1 LSNVKVLLTSVKIS
15 FIVKALSIK
24 EYGMERLNWRSLNA
38 IINDKTEEEV
48 LELLNHERQTERRIS
63 MLQRLHQRY
72 TILRAARER
81 VEIIKEAIR
90 P

>member
-1 LSNVKVLLTSVKIS
+1 
-15 FIVKALSIK
+15 
-24 EYGMERLNWRSLNA
+24 MERLNWRSLNA

-48 LELLNHERQTERRIS
+48 LELLNHERQTERRIP

-81 VEIIKEAIR
+81 VEIIKEAVK

>member
-1 LSNVKVLLTSVKIS
+1 MT
-15 FIVKALSIK
+15 
-24 EYGMERLNWRSLNA
+24 RLNWRSLNA
-38 IINDKTEEEV
+38 QLTTLSEDEV
-48 LELLNHERQTERRIS
+48 LALLNNEREGEKRIS

-81 VEIIKEAIR
+81 VEILKGAVR

>member
-1 LSNVKVLLTSVKIS
+1 
-15 FIVKALSIK
+15 
-24 EYGMERLNWRSLNA
+24 MERLNWRSLNA

-81 VEIIKEAIR
+81 VEIIKEAVK

>member
-1 LSNVKVLLTSVKIS
+1 MDCIT
-15 FIVKALSIK
+15 K
-24 EYGMERLNWRSLNA
+24 ESRMERLNWRSLNA

>member
-1 LSNVKVLLTSVKIS
+1 MT
-15 FIVKALSIK
+15 
-24 EYGMERLNWRSLNA
+24 RLNWRTLNA
-38 IINDKTEEEV
+38 QLTTLSEDEV
-48 LELLNHERQTERRIS
+48 LVLLDNEREGEKRIS

-81 VEIIKEAIR
+81 VEILKGAVR

>member
-1 LSNVKVLLTSVKIS
+1 
-15 FIVKALSIK
+15 
-24 EYGMERLNWRSLNA
+24 MERLNWRSLNA

-81 VEIIKEAIR
+81 VEIIKEAIK

>member
-1 LSNVKVLLTSVKIS
+1 MSKLLPFT
-15 FIVKALSIK
+15 
-24 EYGMERLNWRSLNA
+24 A
-38 IINDKTEEEV
+38 IIVTTGNDGCLLYHTVQVNVTHPSTIMFSEEV

>member
-1 LSNVKVLLTSVKIS
+1 
-15 FIVKALSIK
+15 
-24 EYGMERLNWRSLNA
+24 MERLNWRSLNA
-38 IINDKTEEEV
+38 IINDKSEKEV

>member
-1 LSNVKVLLTSVKIS
+1 
-15 FIVKALSIK
+15 
-24 EYGMERLNWRSLNA
+24 MERLNWRSLNA

-48 LELLNHERQTERRIS
+48 RELLNHERQTERRIS

-81 VEIIKEAIR
+81 VEIIKEAVR